1 MEWGGEGGIFS
12 PFHLLLEKNK
22 ISHDFMVRKGGN
34 FDDMLK
40 LNYPDV
46 PILLSSVE
54 YKTIS
59 DWILFCME
67 KMELFAYLSNA
78 FLHLIFEN
86 EELN

>member
-1 MEWGGEGGIFS
+1 
-12 PFHLLLEKNK
+12 
-22 ISHDFMVRKGGN
+22 MVRKGGN

-86 EELN
+86 EELNGSYVGLITVHCKYLHTDNSRPRW